1 VVEYLVVKEN
11 GLFFLTDPTGEVPSK
26 EGSSLGLYTR
36 DTRFLNRMEC
46 YINGQKPVLLTL
58 KHENNAINALLTN
71 RSSGIAQGILPEGS
85 LLIRKRMFI
94 NQGVLYI
101 QIILRNYYRD
111 KLPVT
116 LDLYLGA
123 DFMDLFEVRGYVPS
137 KKARDLTV
145 TSGKQELIFRYQG
158 ADGLSRQTEIN
169 FDPAPDSLSPEG
181 QASYRVFLPLGGTF
195 AAHLFITPV
204 IEGEK
209 RPQRVNISRALRDLH
224 SFSNQWVQPYTKITT
239 DNPDFNKWIEQS
251 FKDLHSLMIDF
262 GEGLFPVAGVPW
274 FAVPFGRDSLITALQ
289 TLLLSPAIAFSILK
303 TLAKYQGQKVDPWRD
318 EQPGKIPHEIRWG
331 ELANT
336 GQIPHTPYYGTI
348 DATPLFLI
356 LLSEYYNWTGDIS
369 FLRELLPAASKALEW
384 IDKYGDRD
392 GDGFVEYLKEAPL
405 GIENQGWKDSEN
417 AIVHRTGELAQAPIA
432 LAEVQGY
439 VYDAKMRWAF
449 ILEKLGEVARPRR
462 LRESARRLKQAF
474 RKAFWME
481 DAGFIALALDK
492 DKQRVETVASN
503 AGHCLW
509 SGLLDKN
516 NAGQVVRRLLAPDMF
531 SGYGIRTMSSKAR
544 AYNPLS
550 YHNGSVWP
558 HDNSLIVM
566 GFTRYGFRQEAN
578 QVIEGLLQAA
588 KYFSYRLPELF
599 CGFGRDQGEPVPYPL
614 ACAPQ
619 SWAAGTVFLLLQA
632 LLGLFPRA
640 SQGQVYLDPVLPES
654 LSYLEIRNLKVGEGA
669 LDIAVKR
676 EGHEYRLEL
685 GRNTSGLQV
694 VKGNLV
700 TAA

>member
-1 VVEYLVVKEN
+1 MEYLVVKDN
-11 GLFFLTDPTGEVPSK
+11 GLFFLADPTGEVPK
-26 EGSSLGLYTR
+26 EDGSTLGLYTR
-36 DTRFLNRMEC
+36 DTRFLDRMEC
-46 YINGQKPVLLTL
+46 YINGQKPLLLTL

-71 RSSGIAQGILPEGS
+71 RPLSIAQGMLPEGS
-85 LLIRKRMFI
+85 LLIRKRLFI
-94 NQGVLYI
+94 SQGVLYV
-101 QIILRNYYRD
+101 QVILRNYYRD
-111 KLPVT
+111 SLSFT
-116 LDLYLGA
+116 LDLYLSA
-123 DFMDLFEVRGYVPS
+123 DFKDLFEVRGYIPS
-137 KKARDLTV
+137 QRVRNLTV
-145 TSGKQELIFRYQG
+145 SSSERELVFRYHG
-158 ADGLSRQTEIN
+158 ADGLFRQTEIN
-169 FDPAPDSLSPEG
+169 FEPAPSSLSPEG
-181 QASYRVFLPLGGTF
+181 KASYRISLPSGGTF
-195 AAHLFITPV
+195 AVHLFITPV

-209 RPQRVNISRALRDLH
+209 RPCRVNISRALRDLR
-224 SFSNQWVQPYTKITT
+224 SPSKQWVQPCTEIIT
-239 DNPDFNKWIEQS
+239 DNPDFNQWIEQS
-251 FKDLHSLMIDF
+251 LQDLGTLMVDF

-289 TLLLSPAIAFSILK
+289 TLILNPAIALSILK
-303 TLAKYQGQKVDPWRD
+303 TLAKYQGKKIDPWRD

-336 GQIPHTPYYGTI
+336 GQIPHTPYYGTV

-356 LLSEYYNWTGDIS
+356 LLSEYYDWTGDTS

-384 IDKYGDRD
+384 IDEYGDRD
-392 GDGFVEYLKEAPL
+392 GDGFVEYLKESPL
-405 GIENQGWKDSEN
+405 GIENQGWKDSEG
-417 AIVHRTGELAQAPIA
+417 AIVHRSGELARAPIA

-439 VYDAKMRWAF
+439 VYDAKVRWAF
-449 ILEKLGEVARPRR
+449 ILEKLGEVAQSRR
-462 LRESARRLKQAF
+462 LRESARQLKQAF
-474 RKAFWME
+474 RQAFWME
-481 DAGFIALALDK
+481 DAQFIALALDK

-509 SGLLDKN
+509 SGLLDKK
-516 NAGQVVRRLLAPDMF
+516 NASQVVRRLLAPDMF

-588 KYFSYRLPELF
+588 KHFNYRLPELF
-599 CGFGRDQGEPVPYPL
+599 CGFSRDKGGPVPYPT

-619 SWAAGTVFLLLQA
+619 SWAAGTVFLLIQA

-640 SQGQVYLDPVLPES
+640 SQGQLYLDPVLPES
-654 LSYLEIRNLKVGEGA
+654 LSHLEIRNLRVGEGI
-669 LDIAVKR
+669 LDLLIKR
-676 EGHEYRLEL
+676 EGHQYQWEL
-685 GRNTSGLQV
+685 GCNTSGLEV
-694 VKGNLV
+694 VRGNLV